1 MSSVPSPIDPQFA
14 TAEEAAAYDHWF
26 RTQVREAIEDARPSI
41 PHDKVMAEMRAIIA
55 SKNKS
60 QVE

>member
-1 MSSVPSPIDPQFA
+1 MSVVPSSIDPQFA

-26 RTQVREAIEDARPSI
+26 RTQVQEAIEDARPSI
-41 PHDKVMAEMRAIIA
+41 PHHEVMAQMRAIIA
-55 SKNKS
+55 SKKKS